1 MAFTRVKVHKLQ
13 RNFLMKNHLSFLLL
27 AGIMVVVPLLS
38 GCDDDE
44 VAENQQPS
52 AILEVSSVGANY
64 AYITI
69 TSTAM
74 SSYAYAVYPVDDDL
88 ASLPDESVLFH
99 SGTSGSCSSDGTT
112 SVYASNL
119 DVNTSQ
125 HAYFAFITSSGEYYG
140 DILEL
145 TFTTTDFTEPMTV
158 TNIDYDGFTMHL
170 KIPQETL
177 ERGNALRYNCSNIY
191 VHNNLGSL
199 DAQSLLFNGG
209 YYTLEDTSIEY
220 YDRTV
225 YLSDDDEYEFH
236 DPYVPGEPIYYMVG
250 EFEWGDGSYYG
261 WGEGYYVPLFDSDA
275 YYADNDS
282 DDVEYL
288 STKSSQADYWSGF
301 YDTMIITT
309 KAPSVL
315 DASLNISSEMSAT
328 RGTLLIEPDD
338 AIVQGQ
344 LLIID
349 DATYRSSLLPLIDN
363 DESYMQWLV
372 TSYAA
377 YVYLSTANFTNEG
390 KPIQIDLVDDYFNSA
405 LEPETRYHAFVVGMG
420 NDEGTSQCFEDYEFE
435 TTARTAAAPEVVVTA
450 ISNPSGTESPYEAWF
465 NVKSPS
471 KDVDYAYYAANYE
484 RDWAY
489 VLNNGYTYAD
499 VAAQGNE
506 FSSSEVEAINSD
518 EGYDIMVPTRAD
530 ATVIMAVLGYNEED
544 TPNDIEDEDDDAV
557 ATVHTIDEVY
567 SDRVESSLFED
578 LLGEWTAIYTVN
590 ADTYHATG
598 KYKTKVTISSG
609 VTYPQTLDSSVY
621 DEYYALGDS
630 WTQEKVDALYDEF
643 KEECDDF
650 NDGVRGNNRLLC
662 MGFAVDMDEATPYDL
677 FIADSDTYN
686 SYDIESTLYD
696 FGPKWYIEIAED
708 GTISVPFNSQRMYPM
723 SSWTAS
729 YGSYLTYY
737 LMGRGITS
745 SSYSASY
752 ISVGDD
758 YETVYFPATISD
770 DKQTITIDAYVNS
783 SDTFYPNA
791 GRISSNVV
799 YDKGQIIS
807 SIELTKGWDDST
819 SSSSIS
825 ASSLPVEMAQ
835 VNAEPQLCRIK
846 ARTSMAT
853 LKKYEKMTAP
863 VVTKETIERGRVKM
877 IEDYRNGRLK

>member
-1 MAFTRVKVHKLQ
+1 
-13 RNFLMKNHLSFLLL
+13 MKNKFYVLILGALIATSLS
-27 AGIMVVVPLLS
+27 VVS
-38 GCDDDE
+38 CDDDE
-44 VAENQQPS
+44 SSNKSSVPS
-52 AILEVSSVGANY
+52 VSLEVSSVGANY

-69 TSTAM
+69 TSNAM
-74 SSYAYAVYPVDDDL
+74 SSYAFAVYPVDDDL
-88 ASLPDESVLFH
+88 SSLPDESVLFRT
-99 SGTSGSCSSDGTT
+99 GTSGSCSEDGTT

-119 DVNTSQ
+119 EVNTDQ
-125 HAYFAFITSSGEYYG
+125 HAYFAFITSTGEYYG

-145 TFTTTDFTEPMTV
+145 TFTTTDFTETMTLASV
-158 TNIDYDGFTMHL
+158 DYDGFVMHL
-170 KIPQETL
+170 KMPEETIARDNVL
-177 ERGNALRYNCSNIY
+177 KYNCSNLF

-199 DAQSLLFNGG
+199 DAQSLLFNGSH
-209 YYTLEDTSIEY
+209 YIVEDTSIEY
-220 YDRTV
+220 SDDNI
-225 YLSDDDEYEFH
+225 YLSDSDEFEFH
-236 DPYVPGEPIYYMVG
+236 DPFVPGEPIYYMVG

-261 WGEGYYVPLFDSDA
+261 WDDGYHVPLFDYDS

-282 DDVEYL
+282 DDDIEYL
-288 STKSSQADYWSGF
+288 STKSSQADYWYG
-301 YDTMIITT
+301 YYETMIFTI

-315 DASLNISSEMSAT
+315 DANLNISSEMSAT
-328 RGTLLIEPDD
+328 RGTLFIEPDD
-338 AIVQGQ
+338 EILQGQ

-349 DATYRSSLLPLIDN
+349 DATYKSDLLPLLNN

-372 TSYAA
+372 TSYSA

-390 KPIQIDLVDDYFNSA
+390 KPIQIDLVDDYFGSA
-405 LEPETRYHAFVVGMG
+405 LEPEVRYHAFVVGFG
-420 NDEGTSQCFEDYEFE
+420 DDEGISQCYEDYVFE
-435 TTARTAAAPEVVVTA
+435 TTARTATAPEVVVTA

-499 VAAQGNE
+499 VVAQGNE
-506 FSSSEVEAINSD
+506 FSTTEVEAINSD
-518 EGYDIMVPTRAD
+518 DGYDIMVPTRAD
-530 ATVIMAVLGYNEED
+530 ATVTMAVLGYNEED
-544 TPNDIEDEDDDAV
+544 TANDIEDEDDDAV
-557 ATVHTIDEVY
+557 ATVHTINETY
-567 SDRVESSLFED
+567 GDRVESSLFED

-590 ADTYHATG
+590 TDTYHVGG

-609 VTYPQTLDSSVY
+609 VTYPETLDSSVY
-621 DEYYALGDS
+621 EEYYALGDS
-630 WTQEKVDALYDEF
+630 WTKDKVDALYDEF
-643 KEECDDF
+643 KSECDDF

-686 SYDIESTLYD
+686 SYDIESTLFD

-708 GTISVPFNSQRMYPM
+708 GTISIPFNSQRMYPM

-729 YGSYLTYY
+729 NGSYLTYY

-745 SSYSASY
+745 GSYSASY
-752 ISVGDD
+752 ITVGDD
-758 YETVYFPATISD
+758 YETLYFPATISD
-770 DKQTITIDAYVNS
+770 DKQTITINAYVNS

-825 ASSLPVEMAQ
+825 ASSLPVEMAP

-846 ARTSMAT
+846 SRTSIAN
-853 LKKYEKMTAP
+853 LKKYEKMTVP
-863 VVTKETIERGRVKM
+863 VVTKETIEQGRARM
-877 IEDYRNGRLK
+877 IEDYKNGRLK